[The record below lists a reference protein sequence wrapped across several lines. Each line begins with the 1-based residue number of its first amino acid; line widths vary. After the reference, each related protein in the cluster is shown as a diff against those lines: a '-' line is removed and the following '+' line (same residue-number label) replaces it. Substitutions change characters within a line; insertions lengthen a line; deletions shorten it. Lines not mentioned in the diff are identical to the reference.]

1 MVWVQVWEGI
11 SEQQSVGTPPSA
23 AMKILRIGGG
33 PIFWAV
39 ILLLLYMA
47 VRAPITLQGLFL
59 GIGHLL
65 GSIGK
70 GFVQFLNDLGIK

>member
-1 MVWVQVWEGI
+1 MGGI
-11 SEQQSVGTPPSA
+11 NEQQPARMPPPA

-47 VRAPITLQGLFL
+47 VRAPITLQGVFL

-65 GSIGK
+65 GAIGK